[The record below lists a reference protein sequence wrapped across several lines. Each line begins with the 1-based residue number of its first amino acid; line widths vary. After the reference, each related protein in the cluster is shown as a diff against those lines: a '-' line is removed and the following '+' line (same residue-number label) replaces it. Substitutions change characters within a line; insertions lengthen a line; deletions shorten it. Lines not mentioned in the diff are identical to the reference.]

1 MDQRISLITLGV
13 KDLERARVFYE
24 RLGWKRAFFAAEG
37 VAFFQTGGMAIAL
50 YPRRDLAKDAGVDEQ
65 GLGQA
70 AAITLAL
77 NVRCKA
83 AVDAALA
90 EAEAAGA
97 RITMPAREAAWGGYF
112 GHFADP
118 EGFLW
123 EVAWNPG
130 FQLNEDGSVVLPD

>member
-24 RLGWKRAFFAAEG
+24 RLGWKRAFFGAEG
-37 VAFFQTGGMAIAL
+37 VAFFQTGGMALAL

-77 NVRCKA
+77 NVRSKA